1 MRSLALAVAV
11 LLLPTLAESQFR
23 YNLNTSAGFTHVGKE
38 DVEDTANRDEYVNF
52 STSAFYEFPSNAFVS
67 GLCVTEGAPGEL
79 AWSTPSTWKRGYCDV
94 AAGYFAFQVPE
105 QKLRAGLFGFVG
117 QQFKITTPEGG
128 FRAEPY
134 PMRWGG
140 GVVLYFGEKSWLYA
154 AVFRDETLR
163 EEGASF
169 GTLFQTDL
177 LQVGSKAAL
186 ASRTRVTI
194 GKETTVSQEAVF
206 SFGG

>member
-140 GVVLYFGEKSWLYA
+140 GVALYFGEKSWLYA
-154 AVFRDETLR
+154 AIFRDETLR
-163 EEGASF
+163 TEGASF